1 MKNIFNIKSFCLI
14 TLIVSILSLIT
25 AIYIEHIIEIKPC
38 KLCIYQSFPYIIS
51 ILLILSILLFKKN
64 IKIHLLLLSIISL
77 LGSVLAFYHFGIE
90 QGFFNESVVC
100 EVKNLE
106 QSLSKQDIIEQ
117 LKKNTVSCKD
127 VNFTLFGLSLASIN
141 TIVSFILFMIFVRL
155 YKNYE
160 IN

>member
-1 MKNIFNIKSFCLI
+1 MNKKTNTILIFILFGLS
-14 TLIVSILSLIT
+14 LSLIS

-38 KLCIYQSFPYIIS
+38 KLCIYQRFPYIIS

>member
-1 MKNIFNIKSFCLI
+1 MNKKTNTILIFILFGLS
-14 TLIVSILSLIT
+14 LSLIS
-25 AIYIEHIIEIKPC
+25 AYIIEYGLGHKPC
-38 KLCIYQSFPYIIS
+38 KLCIYQRFPYIIS

-106 QSLSKQDIIEQ
+106 QS
-117 LKKNTVSCKD
+117 
-127 VNFTLFGLSLASIN
+127 
-141 TIVSFILFMIFVRL
+141 
-155 YKNYE
+155 
-160 IN
+160 

>member
-1 MKNIFNIKSFCLI
+1 MNKKTNTILIFILFGLS
-14 TLIVSILSLIT
+14 LSLIS
-25 AIYIEHIIEIKPC
+25 AYIIEYGLGHKPC
-38 KLCIYQSFPYIIS
+38 KLCIYQRFPYIIS

-64 IKIHLLLLSIISL
+64 IKIHILLLLSIISL

>member
-1 MKNIFNIKSFCLI
+1 MNKKTNTILIFILFGLS
-14 TLIVSILSLIT
+14 LSLIS
-25 AIYIEHIIEIKPC
+25 AYIIEYGLGHKPC
-38 KLCIYQSFPYIIS
+38 KLCIYQRFPYIIS

-127 VNFTLFGLSLASIN
+127 INFTLFGLSLASIN
-141 TIVSFILFMIFVRL
+141 TIVSFVLFVIFVRL

>member
-1 MKNIFNIKSFCLI
+1 MNKKTNTILIFILFALS
-14 TLIVSILSLIT
+14 LSLIS
-25 AIYIEHIIEIKPC
+25 AYIIEYGLGHKPC
-38 KLCIYQSFPYIIS
+38 KLCIYQRFPYIIS

-141 TIVSFILFMIFVRL
+141 TIVSFVLFVIFVRL

>member
-1 MKNIFNIKSFCLI
+1 MNKKTNTILIFILFALS
-14 TLIVSILSLIT
+14 LSLIS
-25 AIYIEHIIEIKPC
+25 AYIIEYGLGHKPC
-38 KLCIYQSFPYIIS
+38 KLCIYQRFPYIVS

>member
-1 MKNIFNIKSFCLI
+1 MNKKTNTILIFILFGLS
-14 TLIVSILSLIT
+14 LSLIS
-25 AIYIEHIIEIKPC
+25 AYIIEYGLGHKPC
-38 KLCIYQSFPYIIS
+38 KLCIYQRFPYIIS

-127 VNFTLFGLSLASIN
+127 INFTLFGLSLASIN